1 MAIFIFACSENKTA
15 YGDIKSVGEAWDKD
29 EVVSFEIPE
38 LDSIASYNVYLQ
50 LRNSHAYPYN
60 NIFLIVNLEYPNGKQ
75 EIDTLE
81 YRMAFPNGEW
91 MGEGIGGIKENL
103 LWYKENFK
111 FTESGNYKLS
121 IEQAVRKN
129 GQLKGDSELIGITD
143 VGFRI
148 DYTQNKE
155 D

>member
-1 MAIFIFACSENKTA
+1 S
-15 YGDIKSVGEAWDKD
+15 KD
-29 EVVSFEIPE
+29 
-38 LDSIASYNVYLQ
+38 YHY
-50 LRNSHAYPYN
+50 YN
-60 NIFLIVNLEYPNGKQ
+60 NFIIVKLEYPNEKQ
-75 EIDTLE
+75 EIDNLE
-81 YRMAFPNGEW
+81 YRMELTNGEW

-129 GQLKGDSELIGITD
+129 GQLKGDTELIGITD